1 MSQQNPNPQPD
12 DVRPPP
18 AKSRSRIAPKRFVIE
33 YKGTVESTWLTR
45 LKDWRIFARYHTV
58 EQRAQAL
65 DGFRRKYPFYE
76 YRTLDLDE

>member
-18 AKSRSRIAPKRFVIE
+18 AKSRKRHESKPFVIE
-33 YKGTVESTWLTR
+33 YKGKTESAWLVR
-45 LKDWRIFARYHTV
+45 LKDWRVFARYHTA

-76 YRTLDLDE
+76 YRTLDLTE